1 MVSRQ
6 AWPLPPRLGSEEQPM
21 GPQLASAILE
31 ETLSLLPPP
40 PHFQPRPDTGLPAPS
55 PAPPGTQ
62 VHLVCMPACPSSL
75 CSKRQRREFPGC
87 LVIRALHFH

>member
-1 MVSRQ
+1 
-6 AWPLPPRLGSEEQPM
+6 M